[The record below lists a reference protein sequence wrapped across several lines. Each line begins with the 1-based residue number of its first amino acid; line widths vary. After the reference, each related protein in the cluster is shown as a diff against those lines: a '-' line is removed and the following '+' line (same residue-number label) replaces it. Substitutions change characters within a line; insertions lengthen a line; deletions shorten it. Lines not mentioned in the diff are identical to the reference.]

1 MSRDMISVA
10 GWAKR
15 RDRRG
20 FAPPVWVAGVGV
32 ALLAGCAAAPA
43 PRARPATPVTSAP
56 SSMPVARPPDRPVT
70 SVPPAA
76 VAPTPRG
83 PSLDATPPEMIA
95 ADARDDGGVPVES
108 VSVTVSSVPA
118 HMRTV
123 AMPVTFTEPRPV
135 RPIFVVYPE
144 AARRHGQQGTVELEV
159 AVEKTG
165 EVSSA
170 RIVTS
175 SGVPALDEAARLAL
189 SLSRFEPARRN
200 NTPVAHTFR
209 QSVRFVLTSSP

>member
-1 MSRDMISVA
+1 
-10 GWAKR
+10 
-15 RDRRG
+15 
-20 FAPPVWVAGVGV
+20 
-32 ALLAGCAAAPA
+32 
-43 PRARPATPVTSAP
+43 
-56 SSMPVARPPDRPVT
+56 MPVA

-83 PSLDATPPEMIA
+83 PSLDAPPPGMIA
-95 ADARDDGGVPVES
+95 ADARQGTDDGGVSVES

-144 AARRHGQQGTVELEV
+144 AARRHGQQGIVELEV

-170 RIVTS
+170 RVVTS

-209 QSVRFVLTSSP
+209 QSVRFVLQASR

>member
-1 MSRDMISVA
+1 
-10 GWAKR
+10 
-15 RDRRG
+15 
-20 FAPPVWVAGVGV
+20 
-32 ALLAGCAAAPA
+32 
-43 PRARPATPVTSAP
+43 
-56 SSMPVARPPDRPVT
+56 MPVARPPDRPVT